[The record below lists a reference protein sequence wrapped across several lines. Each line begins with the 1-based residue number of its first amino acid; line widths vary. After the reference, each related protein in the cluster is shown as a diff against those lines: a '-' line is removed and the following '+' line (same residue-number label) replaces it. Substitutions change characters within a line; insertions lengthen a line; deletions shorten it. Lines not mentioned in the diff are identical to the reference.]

1 MAKTWNKKEL
11 DKAVELRN
19 QGYTSNQI
27 SRAFGG
33 KYSAA
38 AVRRKLKRSGK
49 PISTAS
55 ETKDETYNNDGVQTS
70 SVILTV
76 TKGKKLTPEEILK
89 AHNLDPTKWRLV
101 SNISNAW
108 KQSENTTSFQ
118 SKITVKPILDVDPQT
133 IVNIFNENIKPIK
146 VSNQKSGKDNLVVPL
161 YDLHMGI
168 MTFDLY
174 REQIR
179 QIKEVMSR
187 GYNRIVFEQGGDLL
201 HSDKINSSQT
211 VKGTELDEV
220 DMVQAI
226 KDAKAMFDELM
237 ICALVNSKQVDVYA
251 IGGNHDFDLSYM
263 FMDALADRFPDVTV
277 HNTNKYR
284 QTYQID
290 KVGIMLAHGDR
301 FMKKLP
307 MLFATEEPVIWST
320 SEYREIHYGH
330 WHKEIT
336 NDDYGVVTRQL
347 GTPKLNDPYEKSN
360 GFTMATHKL
369 QLFEYGIDRLKATYE
384 IKA

>member
-1 MAKTWNKKEL
+1 MTVTWSKKESN
-11 DKAVELRN
+11 KAVDLRN

-27 SRAFGG
+27 SRALGG

-38 AVRRKLKRSGK
+38 AVRRKLMRAGK

-76 TKGKKLTPEEILK
+76 AKGKKLTPEEILE
-89 AHNLDPTKWRLV
+89 AHNLDPTKWRLI

-118 SKITVKPILDVDPQT
+118 SKITVKPIMDMDPQA
-133 IVNIFNENIKPIK
+133 IVKIFNQGIKPVK
-146 VSNQKSGKDNLVVPL
+146 VVNQKSGKDNLVIPL

-174 REQIR
+174 KDQIQ
-179 QIKEVMSR
+179 QIKEVMSH
-187 GYNRIVFEQGGDLL
+187 GYQRIVFEQGGDLL
-201 HSDKINSSQT
+201 HSDQINSSQT
-211 VKGTELDEV
+211 VKGTELDQV
-220 DMVQAI
+220 DMVQAVF
-226 KDAKAMFDELM
+226 DAKRLFDEL
-237 ICALVNSKQVDVYA
+237 IVCALENSQRVDVYA

-263 FMDALADRFPDVTV
+263 FIDALGDRFPEISV

-284 QTYQID
+284 QTYQLD
-290 KVGIMLAHGDR
+290 RVGIMLAHGDR

-320 SEYREIHYGH
+320 SVYREIHYGH

-360 GFTMATHKL
+360 GFTMASHKL
-369 QLFEYGIDRLKATYE
+369 QLFEYGADRLKATYE

>member
-1 MAKTWNKKEL
+1 MTEKWSKEESN
-11 DKAVELRN
+11 KAVDLRN

-27 SRAFGG
+27 SRALGG

-38 AVRRKLKRSGK
+38 AVRRKLMRAGK

-55 ETKDETYNNDGVQTS
+55 ETMNETYNNDGVQTS

-76 TKGKKLTPEEILK
+76 AKGKKLTPEEIMK
-89 AHNLDPTKWRLV
+89 AHNLDPTKWKLI

-118 SKITVKPILDVDPQT
+118 SKITVKPIMDVDPQT
-133 IVNIFNENIKPIK
+133 IVKIFNQGIKPVK
-146 VSNQKSGKDNLVVPL
+146 VVNKKVGKDNLVIPL

-174 REQIR
+174 KDQIQ
-179 QIKEVMSR
+179 QIKEVMSH
-187 GYNRIVFEQGGDLL
+187 GYHRIVFEQGGDLL
-201 HSDKINSSQT
+201 HSDQINSSQT
-211 VKGTELDEV
+211 VKGTELDQV
-220 DMVQAI
+220 DMVQALF
-226 KDAKAMFDELM
+226 DAKHMFDEL
-237 ICALVNSKQVDVYA
+237 IVCALENSQCVDVYA
-251 IGGNHDFDLSYM
+251 VGGNHDFDLSYM
-263 FMDALADRFPDVTV
+263 FMDALSDRFPEVAV

-284 QTYQID
+284 QAYQLD

-301 FMKKLP
+301 AMKKLP
-307 MLFATEEPVIWST
+307 MLFATEEPTIWST

-330 WHKEIT
+330 YHKEIT

-360 GFTMATHKL
+360 GFTMASHKL
-369 QLFEYGIDRLKATYE
+369 QLFEYGTDRLKATYE